1 MVGSRDTAS
10 QVMRAK
16 KGKTIGARGLWVTG
30 EPSRGD
36 PEALRELMKDL
47 EHQSMDEAFGAQGE
61 R

>member
-1 MVGSRDTAS
+1 
-10 QVMRAK
+10 MRAK